1 MSSSKD
7 SSLPSALLESL
18 RSIGYTLDT
27 ALADIIDNCI
37 TAKANSISI
46 RFLWNNGKPWIAVCD
61 DGFGMSPKEL
71 IEAMRFGFRS
81 PGAKRDPEDLGRF
94 GLGMKT
100 ASISQCRHLTVV
112 SKSAGKTSACE
123 WNLDAMI
130 SHGASEWNARTVD
143 PQSLPNDGILADLI
157 AKYLADKKT
166 GTIVLWQN
174 LDVSLGD
181 PEESTG
187 EKRFSAH
194 MDSARKHLELVFH
207 RFLAPRR
214 HRRVAINF
222 NDTQLEAFDPFGSSI
237 PARQELPAERIRM
250 QAQVL
255 TIQPYVLP
263 HRAKAA
269 SISEY
274 EKHAGEEGYLHNQGF
289 YVYRNRRLIIKA
301 TWFRLIPKD
310 ELNKL
315 IRIRVDIPNSL
326 DHLWRL
332 DIKKSQANPP
342 ETVRRELKRI
352 ISKISGA
359 GRIVFTNRAT
369 RLRDRKITPVWKRE
383 VVEGKIHYGVNEEHP
398 LVKALLK
405 DLPKARVESLRACF
419 ELLNATF
426 PYDMYYADAA
436 DDKTEFATPGWDD
449 ERVRQVGIQLVR
461 ALRSC
466 GFDGPELRRQ
476 LENAEFFKCSS
487 ELIEEILNMKAT
499 SGTRT

>member
-27 ALADIIDNCI
+27 ALADIIDNSI
-37 TAKANSISI
+37 TAKAGCISI

-61 DGFGMSPKEL
+61 DGFGMSRKEL

-81 PGAKRDPEDLGRF
+81 PSVKRDSDDLGRF

-100 ASISQCRHLTVV
+100 ASISQCRHMTVV
-112 SKSAGKTSACE
+112 SKKAGTTSACE
-123 WNLDAMI
+123 WNLDAMV
-130 SHGASEWNARTVD
+130 SDGASEWNACILNTD
-143 PQSLPNDGILADLI
+143 SLPKDGILTDLI
-157 AKYLADKKT
+157 AKHLAHNKS
-166 GTIVLWQN
+166 GSIVFWQN

-181 PEESTG
+181 PKESSG

-194 MDSARKHLELVFH
+194 MDSARKHLELFFH
-207 RFLAPRR
+207 RFLASPLKQ
-214 HRRVAINF
+214 RRVAINF
-222 NDTQLEAFDPFGSSI
+222 NDATLEACNPFGSSI

-250 QAQVL
+250 EGQVV

-263 HRAKAA
+263 HRLKAA
-269 SISEY
+269 SLSEY
-274 EKHAGEEGYLHNQGF
+274 EKDAGEEGYLHNQGF
-289 YVYRNRRLIIKA
+289 YIYRNRRLIIKA

-352 ISKISGA
+352 INKISGA

-383 VVEGKIHYGVNEEHP
+383 VIEGRVHYGVNEEHP

-405 DLPKARVESLRACF
+405 DLPKARVDSLRACF
-419 ELLNATF
+419 ELLNSTF

-436 DDKTEFATPGWDD
+436 DDKTAFATSGPD
-449 ERVRQVGIQLVR
+449 EETVRQVGFHLVR
-461 ALRSC
+461 ALHSC
-466 GFDGPELRRQ
+466 GFEGAELRKQ
-476 LENAEFFKCSS
+476 LENAEFFKCSP
-487 ELIEEILNMKAT
+487 ELIEEILNMKAN
-499 SGTRT
+499 SDG